1 MHANTFSASRRACGA
16 LALAALLFLSG
27 CAGYPSW
34 GRWSQSPTPQQKA
47 AAMEQPLPP
56 AVQK

>member
-1 MHANTFSASRRACGA
+1 MNANTFSASRRACGA
-16 LALAALLFLSG
+16 LALATLLFLSG

-47 AAMEQPLPP
+47 TALEQPVPP
-56 AVQK
+56 PVK